1 MISVQVRTESGE
13 VLYRSQKRSV
23 GRFFQ
28 ADGQSYPMLV
38 HILPW
43 TDTVFN
49 KSRIGVLL
57 GEIDRYETDAQE
69 NPDGES
75 FAWLREL
82 CKQVLA
88 APHRM
93 LWFVGD

>member
-13 VLYRSQKRSV
+13 ILGRAQRRSV

-28 ADGQSYPMLV
+28 ADARTYPVLV

-43 TDTVFN
+43 TDTAFN
-49 KSRIGVLL
+49 ESQIGVLL
-57 GEIDRYETDAQE
+57 EEIGRYEGDAQE
-69 NPDGES
+69 NPEGES
-75 FAWLREL
+75 FGWLREL
-82 CKQVLA
+82 CEQVIA